1 MELIWY
7 EKKQL
12 STVHT
17 ESDEFDLST
26 EHGGRVDKANVVMM
40 QLIKMVTFLAE
51 GWGRAVT
58 WSVWNVWHDMLS
70 CILHV
75 VACYMLH

>member
-51 GWGRAVT
+51 GWGIALQSSDLISVKCLT
-58 WSVWNVWHDMLS
+58 WH
-70 CILHV
+70 
-75 VACYMLH
+75 A